1 MILEKVFSPETVI
14 LNLESTDKD
23 ELFEEMVEAIVRVHP
38 ELDRAQAL
46 AALRERESKMTTG
59 IMHSVGI
66 PHALISSAKK
76 SIGAIG
82 ISHSGID
89 YDSLDKAPVNLVFLI
104 LCNPEQPEMH
114 LSVLKEL
121 ASVLQNPG
129 FVADVMEKKTAQ
141 EVYDLLCAYKNASL
155 L

>member
-14 LNLESTDKD
+14 LNLGSTDKD
-23 ELFEEMVEAIVRVHP
+23 ELFEEMVEAIVRIHP

-46 AALRERESKMTTG
+46 QALRERESKMSTG
-59 IMHSVGI
+59 IMHGI
-66 PHALISSAKK
+66 AVPHGNCATARDV
-76 SIGAIG
+76 IGAIG
-82 ISHSGID
+82 ISRAGID
-89 YDSLDKAPVNLVFLI
+89 YESLDKAPVNLVFLI

>member
-23 ELFEEMVEAIVRVHP
+23 ELFEEMVEAIVRIHP

-46 AALRERESKMTTG
+46 QALRERESKMSTG
-59 IMHSVGI
+59 IMHGI
-66 PHALISSAKK
+66 AVPHGNCATARDV
-76 SIGAIG
+76 IGAIG
-82 ISHSGID
+82 ISRAGID
-89 YDSLDKAPVNLVFLI
+89 YESLDKAPVNLVFLI

>member
-1 MILEKVFSPETVI
+1 MILEWGFSPKTVI
-14 LNLESTDKD
+14 MNLESSDKD
-23 ELFEEMVEAIVRVHP
+23 ELFEEMVEAVVAAHP
-38 ELDRAQAL
+38 EVDRAQAVE
-46 AALRERESKMTTG
+46 ALRERESKMSTG
-59 IMHSVGI
+59 IMHGI
-66 PHALISSAKK
+66 AVPHGNCVSAKDVV
-76 SIGAIG
+76 GAIG
-82 ISHSGID
+82 ISHAGID
-89 YDSLDKAPVNLVFLI
+89 YDSLDKAPVNLVFLV

>member
-46 AALRERESKMTTG
+46 TALRERESKMSTG
-59 IMHSVGI
+59 IMHGI
-66 PHALISSAKK
+66 AVPHGNCASATDVV
-76 SIGAIG
+76 GAIG
-82 ISHSGID
+82 IRHAGID
-89 YDSLDKAPVNLVFLI
+89 YDSLDKAPVNLVFLV